1 MYNIGISIIESLYLI
16 YMFLFFKTSINFDT
30 FTFRPRINVSR
41 DSTFFHSNGYEYGS
55 KICPFGKSIIFLFV
69 AILLIRNY
77 ITVPKY
83 IMVATIVIAILMSFI
98 NLNALVYILPVIIYE
113 IWLQI
118 VYRNNK

>member
-1 MYNIGISIIESLYLI
+1 MYNIVISIIESLYLI

-30 FTFRPRINVSR
+30 FTFRPRINVSE
-41 DSTFFHSNGYEYGS
+41 DSSFFHSNGNEYGS

-69 AILLIRNY
+69 AILLLRNY
-77 ITVPKY
+77 ISIPKY

-113 IWLQI
+113 IWLQV